1 MERQENRFE
10 AQGKQIMLLHLPS
23 LPTIFLDIA
32 IWMIIHMGVSYL
44 MTHIP
49 LSSFDNEL
57 WLYKQRKWEKDG
69 KIYVRIFRLK
79 KWKKR
84 LPDGAALFKKGFQ
97 KKHLKGFDD
106 VYIDDFIRETC
117 RAEFTHWI
125 MLLISPVFFIWNIWW
140 VGIVMIV
147 YAILVNLPCIIIQR
161 YNRVRLRRVYS
172 WLTSLSV

>member
-1 MERQENRFE
+1 
-10 AQGKQIMLLHLPS
+10 MLLHLPT
-23 LPTIFLDIA
+23 LPAILLDIA
-32 IWMIIHMGVSYL
+32 TWMIIHMGVSYL

-49 LSSFDNEL
+49 LRSFDTGF
-57 WLYKQRKWEKDG
+57 WLYKQRKWEKDS

-84 LPDGAALFKKGFQ
+84 LPDGAALFKKGFK
-97 KKHLKGFDD
+97 KKHLKELDS
-106 VYIDDFIRETC
+106 VYLDDFIRETC

-125 MLLISPVFFIWNIWW
+125 MFLFSSVFFIWNPWW

-161 YNRVRLRRVYS
+161 YNRIRLKRVYS
-172 WLTSLSV
+172 KLTALSV

>member
-1 MERQENRFE
+1 
-10 AQGKQIMLLHLPS
+10 MLLHLPS

-32 IWMIIHMGVSYL
+32 VWMIIHMGVSYL

-49 LSSFDNEL
+49 LGSFDTGF
-57 WLYKQRKWEKDG
+57 WLYKQREWEKDG

-106 VYIDDFIRETC
+106 AYIDDFIRETC
-117 RAEFTHWI
+117 RAELAHWT
-125 MLLISPVFFIWNIWW
+125 MVLLSPVFFIWNIWW

-161 YNRVRLRRVYS
+161 YNRIRLKRVYS
-172 WLTSLSV
+172 RLTSLSV